1 MSNLGNSHE
10 RTWRGAWRGA
20 TWIMNRATL
29 QFSCKN
35 WHFKS
40 QGVSHGH
47 SAPPSAPPCFIINF
61 SYKIYNT
68 SSMFLKLDSYH
79 IFSLLTDSLTVIV
92 KIYIFD
98 RCHIQNTNFF
108 KSFLKFQNELPG
120 LKSDINKKY
129 TVCKYCS
136 LTLTNLYEGGA
147 NGGAPHGLFSR
158 QL

>member
-47 SAPPSAPPCFIINF
+47 SAPPSAPPWYRLVNVKLR
-61 SYKIYNT
+61 YLNT
-68 SSMFLKLDSYH
+68 VYFCLCHSSDLVIHFAISKMTRKNEYSECDTYQKCIFLLSQ
-79 IFSLLTDSLTVIV
+79 LTNPLEV
-92 KIYIFD
+92 KKCDMNLISKTLKRCYIFYM
-98 RCHIQNTNFF
+98 
-108 KSFLKFQNELPG
+108 K
-120 LKSDINKKY
+120 
-129 TVCKYCS
+129 
-136 LTLTNLYEGGA
+136 NL
-147 NGGAPHGLFSR
+147 
-158 QL
+158 